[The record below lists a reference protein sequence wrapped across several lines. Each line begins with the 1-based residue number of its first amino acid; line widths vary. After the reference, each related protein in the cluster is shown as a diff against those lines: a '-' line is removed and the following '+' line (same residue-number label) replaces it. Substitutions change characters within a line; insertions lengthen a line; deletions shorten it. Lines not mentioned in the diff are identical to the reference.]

1 MQAHILAFSG
11 SSRRGSLNQKLLDR
25 AVAGVLDAGGRV
37 TQIHLLDFDLP
48 LYDSD
53 REAAHGVPEPAR
65 ELQAL
70 IERHHGLLIA
80 TPEHNGGYTAL
91 LKNALD
97 WVSRAKGAGLPGY
110 SPLGGKIAAL
120 LSASPGAL
128 GGIRSQL
135 SLQVALHKMG
145 AQVIP
150 QNFALG
156 AAHQAFEEQGGLT
169 GARVD
174 MAVRKVGE
182 ALVQA
187 ALQSVGERKLSP
199 A

>member
-1 MQAHILAFSG
+1 MQVHILVFSG

-25 AVAGVLDAGGRV
+25 AAAGVLEAGGRA
-37 TQIHLLDFDLP
+37 TQIRLLDFDLP
-48 LYDSD
+48 LYDD
-53 REAAHGVPEPAR
+53 GREATHGVPDRAR

-70 IERHHGLLIA
+70 MERHHGLLIA

-97 WVSRAKGAGLPGY
+97 WVSRAKGADVPGY

-135 SLQVALHKMG
+135 SLQVVLHKMG

-156 AAHQAFEEQGGLT
+156 AAHQAFDEQGGLT
-169 GARVD
+169 GAGVD
-174 MAVRKVGE
+174 IAVRKVGE

-187 ALQSVGERKLSP
+187 VVNPLESE
-199 A
+199 